1 MFRRTSHDRAILVVA
16 LPAFGALIAEPIY
29 VLTDTAIV
37 GHISTEALAG
47 LAVAAAILLTVFSM
61 LIFLAYGTTGIVGRL
76 LGSGQHREA
85 AAQGIQAVWL
95 AIFSGAV
102 ATVGIAIFSGALVDL
117 FEPSALVHKE
127 ALTYLRISLVGLV
140 GQLIV
145 MSGTGYLR
153 GLQDTRT
160 PLMVALAGALINL
173 GLELVLVFIFDLG
186 IAGSA
191 WSTVVAQW
199 LCALAYLAVISRASQ
214 KLKASVRPDF
224 QRLFRYA
231 RVGFHLF
238 VRTSA
243 LRASFLLAAAVAAR
257 KGTTQLAAH
266 QISIE
271 VWSLLALGLDS
282 VAIAGQALIAKFL
295 GAGQVQTAKA
305 ASRRMIGLSVQV
317 GCVGGA
323 LLLAARS
330 PIAKLFTND
339 PSVAELTGF
348 LFVFVA
354 LSQPLNALVF
364 GIDGILIGA
373 GDLRFL
379 AWAMIGTFAAFAG
392 FAFATANLGMG
403 WLWACLVAL
412 MVFRGGA
419 VWGRF
424 KQEGWIRVGAD

>member
-1 MFRRTSHDRAILVVA
+1 
-16 LPAFGALIAEPIY
+16 
-29 VLTDTAIV
+29 
-37 GHISTEALAG
+37 
-47 LAVAAAILLTVFSM
+47 
-61 LIFLAYGTTGIVGRL
+61 
-76 LGSGQHREA
+76 
-85 AAQGIQAVWL
+85 
-95 AIFSGAV
+95 
-102 ATVGIAIFSGALVDL
+102 
-117 FEPSALVHKE
+117 
-127 ALTYLRISLVGLV
+127 
-140 GQLIV
+140 
-145 MSGTGYLR
+145 
-153 GLQDTRT
+153 
-160 PLMVALAGALINL
+160 MVALAGALINL

-191 WSTVVAQW
+191 WSTVFAQW
-199 LCALAYLAVISRASQ
+199 LCALAYLVVISRASQ
-214 KLKASVRPDF
+214 KLKTSVRPDF
-224 QRLFRYA
+224 RRLFRYA

-282 VAIAGQALIAKFL
+282 IAIAGQALIAKFL
-295 GAGQVQTAKA
+295 GAGQVETAKA

-323 LLLAARS
+323 LLLVARS

-339 PSVAELTGF
+339 PGVVELTGF

-379 AWAMIGTFAAFAG
+379 AWAMVGTFTAFAG
-392 FAFATANLGMG
+392 LVFSTASLGMG
-403 WLWACLVAL
+403 WLWVCLVAL

-419 VWGRF
+419 VWCRF

>member
-1 MFRRTSHDRAILVVA
+1 
-16 LPAFGALIAEPIY
+16 
-29 VLTDTAIV
+29 
-37 GHISTEALAG
+37 
-47 LAVAAAILLTVFSM
+47 
-61 LIFLAYGTTGIVGRL
+61 
-76 LGSGQHREA
+76 
-85 AAQGIQAVWL
+85 
-95 AIFSGAV
+95 
-102 ATVGIAIFSGALVDL
+102 
-117 FEPSALVHKE
+117 
-127 ALTYLRISLVGLV
+127 
-140 GQLIV
+140 
-145 MSGTGYLR
+145 
-153 GLQDTRT
+153 
-160 PLMVALAGALINL
+160 
-173 GLELVLVFIFDLG
+173 LVFIFDLG

-199 LCALAYLAVISRASQ
+199 LCALAYLAVIGRASQ
-214 KLKASVRPDF
+214 KLRAPVRPDF

-231 RVGFHLF
+231 RIGFHLF
-238 VRTSA
+238 VRTTA
-243 LRASFLLAAAVAAR
+243 LRASFLLAAAIAAR

-295 GAGQVQTAKA
+295 GAGQVETAKA
-305 ASRRMIGLSVQV
+305 ASRRMIGLSVQL

-348 LFVFVA
+348 LFIFVA

-379 AWAMIGTFAAFAG
+379 AWAMIGTFAGFAVC
-392 FAFATANLGMG
+392 AFATTNLGMG

-412 MVFRGGA
+412 MIFRGGV

-424 KQEGWIRVGAD
+424 KQEGWIRVGVE